1 MGQNDRR
8 QCVTCTT
15 QLWTKF
21 QRLGLFNI
29 IKEIME
35 TKHLTKTMFE
45 RCIHMYTFDV
55 VLSYGKRNYCSDKL
69 KTLTILILYRA
80 VEKNKLF
87 RPSAGRPFAGK

>member
-8 QCVTCTT
+8 QCLTCTT

-21 QRLGLFNI
+21 QRLGIFNI

-35 TKHLTKTMFE
+35 TKYLTKTMFE

-80 VEKNKLF
+80 VEKN
-87 RPSAGRPFAGK
+87 